1 MPGSLSVRIDPKK
14 IDELDRMAKI
24 LGLDRATI
32 VRRIIE
38 NGIEREHI
46 NIGIDLF
53 QKGETLDRAAE
64 ISGASVWDLI
74 DEAKLRGIT
83 SKFDI
88 EQEKTI
94 AIAVLAKNDPVLAKK
109 ITSLR

>member
-1 MPGSLSVRIDPKK
+1 MSGSLSVRIGPRK
-14 IDELDRMAKI
+14 IDELDRLAKI

-32 VRRIIE
+32 ICRIIE

-53 QKGETLDRAAE
+53 QKGETMDRAAE

-74 DEAKLRGIT
+74 DEAKQRGVT
-83 SKFDI
+83 SNFDI
-88 EQEKTI
+88 EQEKAI
-94 AIAVLAKNDPVLAKK
+94 AIAVLTKNDLTLAKK
-109 ITSLR
+109 ISSLR

>member
-1 MPGSLSVRIDPKK
+1 MSGSLSVRIDPKK

-32 VRRIIE
+32 VRRILE

-53 QKGETLDRAAE
+53 QKGETMDRAAE

-74 DEAKLRGIT
+74 DEAKQRGIT

-88 EQEKTI
+88 EQEKNMAITI
-94 AIAVLAKNDPVLAKK
+94 LSKNDPSLAKK
-109 ITSLR
+109 IALLR